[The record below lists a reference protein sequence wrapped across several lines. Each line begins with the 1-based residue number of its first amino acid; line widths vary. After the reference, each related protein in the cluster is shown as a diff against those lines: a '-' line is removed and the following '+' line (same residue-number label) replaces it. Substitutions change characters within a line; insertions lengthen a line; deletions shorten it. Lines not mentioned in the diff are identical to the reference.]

1 MDNPASGDFAVLR
14 PAPGPGPEAVAWEIL
29 LVNRHGVL
37 IDQNARP
44 APPADPPPDAALAAP
59 LQTPAVQAVF
69 AEALGI
75 GERPPEEQE
84 AEVKRAKDRIKLR
97 MRRKGPP

>member
-69 AEALGI
+69 AEALALGQATLL
-75 GERPPEEQE
+75 PP
-84 AEVKRAKDRIKLR
+84 AGPGKRWAV
-97 MRRKGPP
+97 GPLGGAGQPVGA